1 MHDTQS
7 SDIPSPDMPTP
18 STPVRF
24 LRLPSV
30 AERKLGPDYTAP
42 VRLDPRILDQ
52 MQQTIRELTNKYAE
66 TLKAQV
72 GSLFS
77 FVELASAGDA
87 GARNQ
92 LYAMAH
98 EVRGLA
104 GTFGYPIIGRFAHSL
119 CSYIEGYKT
128 VDATVMRFHIEAMY
142 DALKQ
147 GGGGEVLAEE
157 TLASLERLTAV
168 THADGERSVG

>member
-1 MHDTQS
+1 MHDAQTL
-7 SDIPSPDMPTP
+7 DRPAHGTAA
-18 STPVRF
+18 RF

-30 AERKLGPDYTAP
+30 AERKLGADYTVP

-52 MQQTIRELTNKYAE
+52 MQQTIRELTEKYAA

-77 FVELASAGDA
+77 FVALAGAGDA
-87 GARNQ
+87 DARNQ

-104 GTFGYPIIGRFAHSL
+104 GTFGYPVIGRFAHSL

-128 VDATVMRFHIEAMY
+128 IDASVMRFHIEAMY

-147 GGGGEVLAEE
+147 GGGDELLADE
-157 TLASLERLTAV
+157 TLASLERLIAV
-168 THADGERSVG
+168 THADGERSAG